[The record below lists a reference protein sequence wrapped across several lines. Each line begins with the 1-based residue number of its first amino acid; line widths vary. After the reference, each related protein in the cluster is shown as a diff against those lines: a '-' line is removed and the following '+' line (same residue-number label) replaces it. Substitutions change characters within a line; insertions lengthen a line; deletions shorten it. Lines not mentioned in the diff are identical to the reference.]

1 MGGGCCDFCCV
12 GDCCVINFGG
22 GSSGGSSGGGCSY
35 TPSRNTSDTTAKK
48 IANEL
53 AKMKDNYTKVAND
66 AEKIIIKEVNG
77 NMDNFISEI
86 NKINNNVYGGRTLN
100 INIDIIK
107 KNKDDLARSVVGH
120 IGGVVHDRLV
130 MTDKELS
137 LILKE
142 KNDDIRAD
150 KFKNFCDQLIKNAKD
165 SLKEKVKDTIT
176 KQNKMIRQEI
186 MSRMDEIDKTMQES
200 IKEFERV
207 KDANE
212 KSIQEKEKLQLEL
225 MYKHGL
231 YDFFGKQLDL

>member
-12 GDCCVINFGG
+12 GDCCVFDFGGG
-22 GSSGGSSGGGCSY
+22 GSSSGGCSY
-35 TPSRNTSDTTAKK
+35 TPSRNTSDKTAKK

-53 AKMKDNYTKVAND
+53 ANMKESYTKIADD
-66 AEKIIIKEVNG
+66 AEKLIIKEING
-77 NMDNFISEI
+77 NMDAFISEI
-86 NKINNNVYGGRTLN
+86 AKINNNVYGGRTLN

-107 KNKDDLARSVVGH
+107 KNRDDLARSVVGH

-130 MTDKELS
+130 MTDAELS

-142 KNDDIRAD
+142 KNDAVRAE
-150 KFKNFCDQLIKNAKD
+150 KFKNFCDRLIKDAKNT
-165 SLKEKVKDTIT
+165 LKEKVKKTVT
-176 KQNKMIRQEI
+176 EQNNIARKEI
-186 MSRMDEIDKTMQES
+186 MSRMDEIDQTMQAS

-207 KDANE
+207 KEANE

-231 YDFFGKQLDL
+231 YDFFGKQLDI